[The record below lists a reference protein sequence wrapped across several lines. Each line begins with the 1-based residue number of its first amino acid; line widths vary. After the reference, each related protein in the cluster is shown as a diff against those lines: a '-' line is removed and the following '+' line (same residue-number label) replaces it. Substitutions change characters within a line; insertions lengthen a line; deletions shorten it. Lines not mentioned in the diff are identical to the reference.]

1 MKNVLRFLGGLLFI
15 GLATLTVAPAPTH
28 LLWKATVAATEWGYW
43 IAFAA
48 VLPLI
53 PTRNQNKLAK
63 MGAVMSLG
71 AIALFIMPVVRA
83 NEMNG
88 ELPAAFNER
97 FGIERRVRAHVAEA
111 ARSEPLIFP
120 ELLRPLALPA
130 IRFEERA
137 FGTHENEK
145 LTLDIYRP
153 AYEHGPLPG
162 LIVVHG
168 GTWQSGSNSE
178 FVALN
183 AYLAGRDYVVA
194 AINYRLSPPHQFPA
208 GRDDVLAAIAYLKVY
223 GHEFGMDAQRI
234 ALLGRSAGGQLA
246 LLAAYTAG
254 EPAIKGVISIYGPT
268 DLQFGYEHPAPEHLF
283 DTREALTTYLG
294 GSPDDV
300 SDAYFAASPINFV
313 TPSSPPTLLIHGMRD
328 GIVSPDESARL
339 ETRLQEAGVKH
350 LFVKMR
356 WATHGCDRSFGG
368 PCGQVATYAVE
379 RFLDGVMV
387 GAPPTP
393 EAPKKKGGKAATP
406 VKSAATEPAPDAA
419 PARGQS
425 RAPSDK
431 RTRRS

>member
-15 GLATLTVAPAPTH
+15 GLAALTVAPAPTH
-28 LLWKATVAATEWGYW
+28 LLWKASVAATEWGYW
-43 IAFAA
+43 IAIAA
-48 VLPLI
+48 ILPLV

-63 MGAVMSLG
+63 MGGVMSLG

-83 NEMNG
+83 SEMNS
-88 ELPAAFNER
+88 ELPKAFNET
-97 FGIERRVRAHVAEA
+97 FGFERRVRAHVAEA

-120 ELLRPLALPA
+120 ELLRPLELPA
-130 IRFEERA
+130 VRFEERV
-137 FGTHENEK
+137 FGTREDEK
-145 LTLDIYRP
+145 LTLDVYRP

-168 GTWQSGSNSE
+168 GSWQSGSNAE

-194 AINYRLSPPHQFPA
+194 AINYRLSPPHPFPA
-208 GRDDVLAAIAYLKVY
+208 GRDDVLAAIAYLKVN
-223 GHEFGMDAQRI
+223 GKEFGVDPERL
-234 ALLGRSAGGQLA
+234 ALLGRSSGGQLA

-254 EPAIKGVISIYGPT
+254 EAAIKGVISIYGPT
-268 DLQFGYEHPAPEHLF
+268 DLQFGYEHPAASRLF

-294 GSPDDV
+294 GSPADV

-313 TPSSPPTLLIHGMRD
+313 TSSSPPTLLIHGMRD

-339 ETRLQEAGVKH
+339 EARLQQAGVKH
-350 LFVKMR
+350 LFVKMP

-379 RFLDGVMV
+379 RFLDGVMI
-387 GAPPTP
+387 GPPAP
-393 EAPKKKGGKAATP
+393 EAPKKKGAKAMP
-406 VKSAATEPAPDAA
+406 VKTAATEPDPDAA

>member
-15 GLATLTVAPAPTH
+15 GLAALTVAPAPTH
-28 LLWKATVAATEWGYW
+28 LLWKASVAATEWGYW
-43 IAFAA
+43 IAIAA
-48 VLPLI
+48 ILPLV

-63 MGAVMSLG
+63 MGGVMSLG
-71 AIALFIMPVVRA
+71 AIALFVMPVVRA
-83 NEMNG
+83 SEMNS
-88 ELPAAFNER
+88 ELPKAFNET
-97 FGIERRVRAHVAEA
+97 FGFERRVRAHVAEA

-120 ELLRPLALPA
+120 ELLRPLELPA
-130 IRFEERA
+130 VRFEERV
-137 FGTHENEK
+137 FGTREDEK
-145 LTLDIYRP
+145 LTLDVYRP

-168 GTWQSGSNSE
+168 GSWQSGSNAE

-194 AINYRLSPPHQFPA
+194 AINYRLSPPHPFPA

-223 GHEFGMDAQRI
+223 GKDFGVDPERL
-234 ALLGRSAGGQLA
+234 ALLGRSSGGQLA

-254 EPAIKGVISIYGPT
+254 EAAIKGVISIYGPT
-268 DLQFGYEHPAPEHLF
+268 DLQFGYEHPAASRLF

-294 GSPDDV
+294 GSPADV

-313 TPSSPPTLLIHGMRD
+313 TASSPPTLLIHGMRD
-328 GIVSPDESARL
+328 GIVSPDESTRLEARL
-339 ETRLQEAGVKH
+339 LQAGVKH
-350 LFVKMR
+350 LFVKMP

-379 RFLDGVMV
+379 RFLDGVMI
-387 GAPPTP
+387 GPPAPD
-393 EAPKKKGGKAATP
+393 APKKKGAKAMP
-406 VKSAATEPAPDAA
+406 VKTAATEPDPDAA

>member
-15 GLATLTVAPAPTH
+15 GLAALTVAPAPTH
-28 LLWKATVAATEWGYW
+28 FLWKASVAATEWGYW

-48 VLPLI
+48 ILPLI
-53 PTRNQNKLAK
+53 PTRGQNKLAK

-83 NEMNG
+83 SEMNG
-88 ELPAAFNER
+88 ELPKAFNER
-97 FGIERRVRAHVAEA
+97 FGFERRVRAHVAEA
-111 ARSEPLIFP
+111 ARLEPLIFP
-120 ELLRPLALPA
+120 ELLRPLELPA
-130 IRFEERA
+130 IRFEERV
-137 FGTHENEK
+137 FGTHEDEK
-145 LTLDIYRP
+145 LTLDVYRP

-168 GTWQSGSNSE
+168 GTWQSTSNAE

-194 AINYRLSPPHQFPA
+194 AINYRLSPPWQFPA

-223 GHEFGMDAQRI
+223 GHEFGMDPARM
-234 ALLGRSAGGQLA
+234 ALLGRSSGGQLA

-254 EPAIKGVISIYGPT
+254 DPAIKGVISIYGPT
-268 DLQFGYEHPAPEHLF
+268 DLQFGYEHPAPAQLF
-283 DTREALTTYLG
+283 DTRDALSTYLG
-294 GSPDDV
+294 GSPADA

-313 TPSSPPTLLIHGMRD
+313 TSSSPPTLLIHGLLD
-328 GIVSPDESARL
+328 VIVSPDESARL
-339 ETRLQEAGVKH
+339 EARLQQAGVKH
-350 LFVKMR
+350 LFVKMP

-368 PCGQVATYAVE
+368 PCGQIATYAVE

-387 GAPPTP
+387 PPAPP
-393 EAPKKKGGKAATP
+393 EDPKKKGGKSATP
-406 VKSAATEPAPDAA
+406 VKRVATEPAPDAA
-419 PARGQS
+419 PARG
-425 RAPSDK
+425 RAPAPSDK

>member
-15 GLATLTVAPAPTH
+15 GLAALTVAPAPTH
-28 LLWKATVAATEWGYW
+28 LLWKASVAATEWGYW
-43 IAFAA
+43 IAIAA
-48 VLPLI
+48 ILPLV

-63 MGAVMSLG
+63 MGGVMSLG

-83 NEMNG
+83 SEMNG
-88 ELPAAFNER
+88 ELPKAFNET
-97 FGIERRVRAHVAEA
+97 FGFARRVRAHVAEA

-120 ELLRPLALPA
+120 ELLRPLELPA
-130 IRFEERA
+130 VRFEERV
-137 FGTHENEK
+137 FGTREDEK
-145 LTLDIYRP
+145 LTLDVYRP

-168 GTWQSGSNSE
+168 GSWQSGSNAE

-194 AINYRLSPPHQFPA
+194 AINYRLSPPHPFPA

-223 GHEFGMDAQRI
+223 GKDFGVDPERL
-234 ALLGRSAGGQLA
+234 ALLGRSSGGQLA

-268 DLQFGYEHPAPEHLF
+268 DLQFGYEHPAAARLF

-294 GSPDDV
+294 GSPADV

-313 TPSSPPTLLIHGMRD
+313 TSSSPPTLLIHGMRD

-339 ETRLQEAGVKH
+339 EARLLQAGVKH
-350 LFVKMR
+350 LFVKMP

-368 PCGQVATYAVE
+368 PCGQIATYAVE

-387 GAPPTP
+387 GPPAP
-393 EAPKKKGGKAATP
+393 EAPKKKGARATP
-406 VKSAATEPAPDAA
+406 VKTAATEPDPDAA

>member
-15 GLATLTVAPAPTH
+15 GLAALTVAPAPTH
-28 LLWKATVAATEWGYW
+28 LLWKASVAATEWGYW
-43 IAFAA
+43 IAIAA
-48 VLPLI
+48 ILPLV

-63 MGAVMSLG
+63 MGGVMSLG
-71 AIALFIMPVVRA
+71 AIALFVMPVVRA
-83 NEMNG
+83 SEMNS
-88 ELPAAFNER
+88 ELPKAFNET
-97 FGIERRVRAHVAEA
+97 FGFERRVRAHASEA

-120 ELLRPLALPA
+120 ELLRPLELPA
-130 IRFEERA
+130 VRFEERV
-137 FGTHENEK
+137 FRTREDEK
-145 LTLDIYRP
+145 LTLDVYRP

-168 GTWQSGSNSE
+168 GSWQSGSNAE

-194 AINYRLSPPHQFPA
+194 AINYRLSPPHPFPA
-208 GRDDVLAAIAYLKVY
+208 GRDDVLAAIAYLKVN
-223 GHEFGMDAQRI
+223 GKEFGVDPERL
-234 ALLGRSAGGQLA
+234 ALLGRSSGGQLA

-254 EPAIKGVISIYGPT
+254 EAAIKGVISIYGPT
-268 DLQFGYEHPAPEHLF
+268 DLQFGYEHPAASRLF

-294 GSPDDV
+294 GSPADV

-313 TPSSPPTLLIHGMRD
+313 TSSSPPTLLIHGMRD

-339 ETRLQEAGVKH
+339 EARLQQAGVKH
-350 LFVKMR
+350 LFVKMP

-379 RFLDGVMV
+379 RFLDGVMI
-387 GAPPTP
+387 GPPAP
-393 EAPKKKGGKAATP
+393 EAPKKKGAKAMPIKT
-406 VKSAATEPAPDAA
+406 AATEPDPDAA